1 MIWLKQQERIIKEI
15 GIKYVIDMTRG
26 DAFVLLCWVHYVA
39 THDYSKKENK
49 TESKQQSRPVTPTSY
64 KIWVAYINIYN
75 IHI

>member
-49 TESKQQSRPVTPTSY
+49 RIKTAIASSDTYFIQDMSRIY
-64 KIWVAYINIYN
+64 K
-75 IHI
+75 HI